1 MRREIR
7 ISGES
12 CDLPGNFSLVLR
24 THGLEARELDG
35 CMAFFN
41 VEVRVV
47 DDRLS
52 QIIDLAPAEP
62 GKGADVFVLR
72 FPHPYVSAAP
82 GTMLFC
88 RSECLEQ
95 LCPQDPT
102 VYCVLVAR
110 RDGIL
115 YVYARPPDSQRRLTL
130 RYLGDG
136 LWSLEGEDGQ
146 ALGFREIFGLMM
158 NP

>member
-1 MRREIR
+1 MCREIR
-7 ISGES
+7 IPEKHR
-12 CDLPGNFSLVLR
+12 DLPGNSSFVLR
-24 THGLEARELDG
+24 AHGLEARELDG

-88 RSECLEQ
+88 RSERLEKLCLE
-95 LCPQDPT
+95 DPT

-110 RDGIL
+110 RGGIL
-115 YVYARPPDSQRRLTL
+115 YVYAGPPDSQRRLTL

-136 LWSLEGEDGQ
+136 LWSLEGENGQ